1 MPGIVPRVRQ
11 PPLCSVLMTKPSYP
25 LDGCEGARQAGL
37 RTHRVV
43 HATQGPQTTLSLKST
58 AHKME
63 PISLFI
69 YCYFFKCLFIFER
82 ETETEYEQG
91 RGRERGRHRIRSG
104 LQAPSCQHRAQH
116 GARTHEL

>member
-11 PPLCSVLMTKPSYP
+11 PPLCSVSMTKTSYP
-25 LDGCEGARQAGL
+25 PDGCEGARHPGL

-69 YCYFFKCLFIFER
+69 VIFLSVYF
-82 ETETEYEQG
+82 
-91 RGRERGRHRIRSG
+91 
-104 LQAPSCQHRAQH
+104 
-116 GARTHEL
+116 